1 MPRVHV
7 LLDPLCSPSPLRL
20 SFHDSSPHGCLT
32 PASAPRDDIFLPLA
46 PCGCFISGQVDGP
59 VTTAEGDK
67 KTMERIPLVV
77 RRMVAAEQC
86 CAFVHFFASFDDVS
100 ATPLAIETKAFSSA
114 AAGGAATSA
123 ASPAYQFV
131 YDVMR
136 SRNGQIL
143 FKNSYAERFM
153 HSLTLAAP
161 AHALPAELQSLVQSR
176 LQAYI
181 ESPGVYLDGATE
193 KNVKLLSWIPAAA
206 ASTKQAETFPIPV
219 IVMLSKSSYPS
230 ESMYREGAKLGLL
243 FNAHRTNPNAKV
255 AQMGLRD
262 RANAYLAE
270 NGVYE
275 VLLVHDAADVYLVPE
290 GSRSNYLL
298 QKSDGTWWCSAEEDI
313 LVGITL
319 KTMYRVLQACGL
331 GSVQHAKLT
340 LKDIL
345 ESKSLYILGTSPTIM
360 PVQSVLLYRD
370 TATRRFY
377 EEAVRTLG
385 ATAGTAQQ
393 VSDDKAELLLPVNV
407 ELAAALRTQYFA
419 EAASS

>member
-1 MPRVHV
+1 MKCAYLS
-7 LLDPLCSPSPLRL
+7 LLAGV
-20 SFHDSSPHGCLT
+20 SSL
-32 PASAPRDDIFLPLA
+32 
-46 PCGCFISGQVDGP
+46 
-59 VTTAEGDK
+59 DK
-67 KTMERIPLVV
+67 WTDTSLQRTRTKNTMERIPLVV
-77 RRMVAAEQC
+77 RRMVATEQN
-86 CAFVHFFASFDDVS
+86 CAFVHFFASFADVS
-100 ATPLAIETKAFSSA
+100 ATPLAIETKAFRSA
-114 AAGGAATSA
+114 AAGGAADDA
-123 ASPAYQFV
+123 EPAYQLV

-136 SRNGQIL
+136 SRNGHIL
-143 FKNSYAERFM
+143 FKKSYAERFT

-161 AHALPAELQSLVQSR
+161 ALALPAELQSLVQSR

-181 ESPGVYLDGATE
+181 ESPGVYLDGVTE
-193 KNVKLLSWIPAAA
+193 KNVKLLSWIPATG
-206 ASTKQAETFPIPV
+206 ASTKQAEAFPIPV
-219 IVMLSKSSYPS
+219 IIMLAKSSYPS

-243 FNAHRTNPNAKV
+243 FNAHRINPNAKV

-262 RANAYLAE
+262 RANAYLTE

-275 VLLVHDAADVYLVPE
+275 VLLVHDAADAYLVPE

-319 KTMYRVLQACGL
+319 KTTYRVVQACGL

-345 ESKSLYILGTSPTIM
+345 ESKLLFILGTSPTIM
-360 PVQSVLLYRD
+360 PVQSVLLYGD
-370 TATRRFY
+370 SETRRFY
-377 EEAVRTLG
+377 EEAVRALG
-385 ATAGTAQQ
+385 ATAGTVQQ
-393 VSDDKAELLLPVNV
+393 VSDAKAELLFPVNV

>member
-1 MPRVHV
+1 MLVFH
-7 LLDPLCSPSPLRL
+7 LR
-20 SFHDSSPHGCLT
+20 T
-32 PASAPRDDIFLPLA
+32 
-46 PCGCFISGQVDGP
+46 SGRAHSYSGRGQN
-59 VTTAEGDK
+59 
-67 KTMERIPLVV
+67 TMERIPLVV
-77 RRMVAAEQC
+77 RRMVAAEQSC
-86 CAFVHFFASFDDVS
+86 GFVHFFASLADAS
-100 ATPLAIETKAFSSA
+100 ATPLVIEAKAFSSA
-114 AAGGAATSA
+114 AAGGAADDA
-123 ASPAYQFV
+123 APTYQLV

-136 SRNGQIL
+136 SRNGHIL
-143 FKNSYAERFM
+143 FKKSYAERFT
-153 HSLTLAAP
+153 HSLALAAP
-161 AHALPAELQSLVQSR
+161 VHALPAQLRSLVQSR

-193 KNVKLLSWIPAAA
+193 RNVKLLSWIPATA
-206 ASTKQAETFPIPV
+206 ASTTQEEAFPIPG
-219 IVMLSKSSYPS
+219 IVMLVKSSYPS

-270 NGVYE
+270 NDVYE
-275 VLLVHDAADVYLVPE
+275 VLLVHDAADAYLVPE

-319 KTMYRVLQACGL
+319 KTTYRVVQACGL

-345 ESKSLYILGTSPTIM
+345 ESKSLFILGTSPTIM

-370 TATRRFY
+370 TETRRLY
-377 EEAVRTLG
+377 EEAVRGLG
-385 ATAGTAQQ
+385 TTAGTVQQ
-393 VSDDKAELLLPVNV
+393 VSDDKAELLFPVNV
-407 ELAAALRTQYFA
+407 ELAAALRAQYFA